1 MLNIN
6 NFFNNFKSPKFQN
19 NLKKTKNL
27 FLSLKNELENYEI
40 PMMESYEKNY
50 KFDFSEKT
58 VKRFLKY
65 KNVIVIGMGGSIL
78 GTKSIYSFFEEKIK
92 KKFFLL

>member
-27 FLSLKNELENYEI
+27 FSSLKKELENYEI
-40 PMMESYEKNY
+40 PMMESYEKITNLIFQ
-50 KFDFSEKT
+50 K
-58 VKRFLKY
+58 KR
-65 KNVIVIGMGGSIL
+65 
-78 GTKSIYSFFEEKIK
+78 
-92 KKFFLL
+92 